1 MADNEIIKALENI
14 MNEKIGCCKED
25 CNFYNG
31 KVHGCAQTIAKHSLD
46 LIKRQKAE
54 IERLSKQVE
63 LGNEYI
69 ESLTKAFND
78 RTAELQT
85 AKLDIK
91 QLHTDV
97 ERIEN
102 RRIKDCRSWQSK
114 YSSLRAEAV
123 KEFAEIYTEKLIA
136 LFNLEYSQAETARR
150 IKKIIVKEMVGEK

>member
-1 MADNEIIKALENI
+1 MTDNEIIKAWKEEIHLAEYVDSLYCNNVELTLI
-14 MNEKIGCCKED
+14 M
-25 CNFYNG
+25 
-31 KVHGCAQTIAKHSLD
+31 ATLD
-46 LIKRQKAE
+46 LINRLKAE
-54 IERLSKQVE
+54 LERLSKQVE

-123 KEFAEIYTEKLIA
+123 KEFAERLNNYAFEAEANDDPQLKVRLLFADDIEKA
-136 LFNLEYSQAETARR
+136 
-150 IKKIIVKEMVGEK
+150 KKEMVGEG